1 MDKSGAADVFGI
13 KMPIN
18 ICLRIAVG
26 KAENDFSLTAVKLFR
41 DEDGTPLFR
50 INEGHRN
57 KVAGRQTAGQKRRK
71 RDIV

>member
-1 MDKSGAADVFGI
+1 MNKSGAADVFRI

-26 KAENDFSLTAVKLFR
+26 KTENNFAVTAVKLFR

-50 INEGHRN
+50 IDEGHRN
-57 KVAGRQTAGQKRRK
+57 KVS
-71 RDIV
+71 